1 MSLEAWI
8 IVVGATLASWVLRSV
23 FAANDL
29 RERDEIERKLR
40 WDLNEAQQAKEIA
53 RRHNEGQVAGCS
65 LKIDRLTAE
74 RDAALAAKASQFEA
88 WQSESTNLRA
98 DVAALERKCEA
109 MKTDRDRFWSHLD
122 ATRDRLASAE
132 SDLRAA
138 YAEIAL
144 LRPIADSAEKLL
156 DDEKLPGEWA
166 PVRAAIRARKEAG
179 NG

>member
-1 MSLEAWI
+1 MSPEAWI
-8 IVVGATLASWVLRSV
+8 VSLVVALAVAV
-23 FAANDL
+23 IAAVIFLVD
-29 RERDEIERKLR
+29 RIQADEARDRAAAERDEALR
-40 WDLNEAQQAKEIA
+40 QKSA
-53 RRHNEGQVAGCS
+53 
-65 LKIDRLTAE
+65 
-74 RDAALAAKASQFEA
+74 QFET

-138 YAEIAL
+138 YAELAL
-144 LRPIADSAEKLL
+144 LRPIADSAEKFM
-156 DDEKLPGEWA
+156 DGNHLPGEWA
-166 PVRAAIRARKEAG
+166 EVRAAIRARKEAG

>member
-1 MSLEAWI
+1 MVAQFCPRRVEEGSSPVSPEAWI
-8 IVVGATLASWVLRSV
+8 VALGIALAVLCY
-23 FAANDL
+23 AAFELHRYVQRTDEAV
-29 RERDEIERKLR
+29 ERHKDRA
-40 WDLNEAQQAKEIA
+40 DAYFVAVEAM
-53 RRHNEGQVAGCS
+53 
-65 LKIDRLTAE
+65 TAE
-74 RDAALAAKASQFEA
+74 RDEALRQKASQFET

-144 LRPIADSAEKLL
+144 LRPIADTAEKLL
-156 DDEKLPGEWA
+156 DDEKFPGEWA
-166 PVRAAIRARKEAG
+166 PVRAAIRARKEAKL
-179 NG
+179 